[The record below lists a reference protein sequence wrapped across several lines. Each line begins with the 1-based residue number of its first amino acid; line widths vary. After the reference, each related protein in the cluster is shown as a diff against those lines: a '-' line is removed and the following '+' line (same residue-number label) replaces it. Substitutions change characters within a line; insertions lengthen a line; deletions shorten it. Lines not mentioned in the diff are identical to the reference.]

1 MARERRSLQ
10 DLIQGRQQSG
20 FAGRQEQLAQY
31 QANLALPVEDEHR
44 RFLFNI
50 HGVAG
55 AGKTYLAK
63 QLRQAATAQG
73 ALTAYTDEAADDLTA
88 VMTGIAAE
96 LDPDG
101 AWRRDFEQRAAASRG
116 RPGPGPA
123 PAGAYLARKFG
134 DHTDVRLL
142 PPAAEELTPAFVT
155 GLNRV
160 AAGRPLALFFDTY
173 ERTSGLLDRWLRD
186 LYRGRYGALPATLV
200 ITIAGRSP
208 LDPKLWGQFLAVI
221 ADVPLGPFSEAAARQ
236 FLASQGISNDGARRV
251 ILTRAQGLPVWL
263 AALGAALPLDAGR
276 PDDQDGDPA
285 GQMLGWQSDPAR
297 RSAAVVAAL
306 PRLFDEDVLAV
317 IAPSGE
323 TAGELLSWLRGLEF
337 VTRRAGSWAY
347 HEVVR
352 SAMLLRERTQAQS
365 EWRAKHSALAR
376 AHARWAEDTADN
388 SDKEWA
394 NAGWIDHTRES
405 IYHLLCA
412 NPINNLHQALASAVK
427 AGEHSP
433 ARAHQWAWLFTDA
446 GRDIDHPVLR
456 EWGQR
461 LLDGINE
468 NDLTEY
474 LSCLIADAQLPEPT
488 LVAALTARGEGYRR
502 ADRGDE
508 ALADF
513 SRAIDLDPEHVGAIA
528 SRGETHRDAERHDEA
543 LDDFSRAIDLDPGPV
558 RALISRAETYRLT
571 RQCDQALDDFSR
583 AIELDPRSPGATI
596 GRGETYYLMERYDE
610 ALDDFSR
617 AIEISPGWAWAIIDR
632 GETYRVMAR
641 YDDALADLNRAIQL
655 DPSSVWAL
663 INRAE
668 TFHLVKQY
676 DDALADLNRTLE
688 LTPGSSSVIALRG
701 EIYGLMERYDDAL
714 ADFSRA
720 IDLDPSYAW
729 AIACRGETY
738 QQMERYDNALADVG
752 RAIELE
758 PDSSS
763 AVALRGEIYRETGRY
778 DEALTDL
785 NRAIE
790 LDPGYAWAIGSRGQ
804 THRETGRYDEALA
817 DLNRAIEL
825 DPGYA
830 WAIGSRGQTYREM
843 GRHREA
849 HADLTRAIELDP
861 SLAGTFGAFLAGPAT
876 GKPGPPAGT
885 ASPAAETTN
894 PPTSDSRRD

>member
-10 DLIQGRQQSG
+10 DLIRGRQQSG

-31 QANLALPVEDEHR
+31 QGNLALPVEDEHR

-123 PAGAYLARKFG
+123 PAGSYLARKFG

-142 PPAAEELTPAFVT
+142 PSTAEELTPAFVT

-173 ERTSGLLDRWLRD
+173 ERTSGLLDQWLRD
-186 LYRGRYGALPATLV
+186 LYGGRYGALPATLV
-200 ITIAGRSP
+200 TTIAGRSP
-208 LDPKLWGQFLAVI
+208 LDPKLWDQFLAVT

-236 FLASQGISNDGARRV
+236 FLASQGISDDGARRV
-251 ILTRAQGLPVWL
+251 ILSRAQGLPVWL

-285 GQMLGWQSDPAR
+285 GQLLGWLSNPAR
-297 RSAAVVAAL
+297 RRAAVAAAL

-352 SAMLLRERTQAQS
+352 SAMLLRERTQAQG

-427 AGEHSP
+427 AAEHSP
-433 ARAHQWAWLFTDA
+433 ARAHQWAWLFIDA

-474 LSCLIADAQLPEPT
+474 LSCLIADAQLPEPA

-513 SRAIDLDPEHVGAIA
+513 SRAIE
-528 SRGETHRDAERHDEA
+528 
-543 LDDFSRAIDLDPGPV
+543 LDPGPV

-571 RQCDQALDDFSR
+571 RQCDHALADFSR
-583 AIELDPRSPGATI
+583 AIELDPRSPGATVS
-596 GRGETYYLMERYDE
+596 RGETYYLMERYDE

-617 AIEISPGWAWAIIDR
+617 AIEISPGWAWAVIDR
-632 GETYRVMAR
+632 GETYRVMGR
-641 YDDALADLNRAIQL
+641 YDDALADFNRAIQL
-655 DPSSVWAL
+655 DPSSAWAL

-676 DDALADLNRTLE
+676 DDALADLNRGLE

-720 IDLDPSYAW
+720 IELDPSYAW

-738 QQMERYDNALADVG
+738 QQMERYDDALADVG

-804 THRETGRYDEALA
+804 TYRETGQYDEALA

-843 GRHREA
+843 GRHGEA
-849 HADLTRAIELDP
+849 HADFSRAIELDR

-876 GKPGPPAGT
+876 GKPGPAVGP
-885 ASPAAETTN
+885 ASPAAETTI

>member
-10 DLIQGRQQSG
+10 DLIRGRQQSG

-55 AGKTYLAK
+55 AGKTFLAQ

-96 LDPDG
+96 LDPDS
-101 AWRRDFEQRAAASRG
+101 AWRHDFEQRAAASQSL
-116 RPGPGPA
+116 PGPEPA
-123 PAGAYLARKFG
+123 PAGSYLARKFG
-134 DHTDVRLL
+134 DHADVRLL
-142 PPAAEELTPAFVT
+142 PSAAEELTPAFVT

-173 ERTSGLLDRWLRD
+173 ERTSGLLDQWLRD
-186 LYRGRYGALPATLV
+186 LYGGRYGALPATLV
-200 ITIAGRSP
+200 TTIAGRSP
-208 LDPKLWGQFLAVI
+208 LDPKLWDQFLAVI
-221 ADVPLGPFSEAAARQ
+221 TDVPLGPFSEAVARQ
-236 FLASQGISNDGARRV
+236 FLASQGISDDGARRV
-251 ILTRAQGLPVWL
+251 ILSQAQGLPVWL

-276 PDDQDGDPA
+276 PEDQGGDPA
-285 GQMLGWQSDPAR
+285 GQLLGWQTDPAR
-297 RSAAVVAAL
+297 RGAAVAAAL

-317 IAPSGE
+317 IAPPGE
-323 TAGELLSWLRGLEF
+323 TPGELLSWLRGLEF
-337 VTRRAGSWAY
+337 VTHRAGSWAC

-352 SAMLLRERTQAQS
+352 SALLQRERTQAQS

-376 AHARWAEDTADN
+376 AHARWAEAAADN

-394 NAGWIDHTRES
+394 NAGWIDHTREN

-412 NPINNLHQALASAVK
+412 NPINSLHEALASAVK
-427 AGEHSP
+427 AAEHSP

-461 LLDGINE
+461 LLDGIND
-468 NDLTEY
+468 NDLTGY
-474 LSCLIADAQLPEPT
+474 LSGLIADAQLPEPT

-502 ADRGDE
+502 ADRDDE
-508 ALADF
+508 
-513 SRAIDLDPEHVGAIA
+513 
-528 SRGETHRDAERHDEA
+528 
-543 LDDFSRAIDLDPGPV
+543 
-558 RALISRAETYRLT
+558 
-571 RQCDQALDDFSR
+571 ALDDFSR
-583 AIELDPRSPGATI
+583 AIELDPGSVRALLSRAETYRLTRQGDHALDDFGRAVELDPRSPRAI
-596 GRGETYYLMERYDE
+596 ISRGETYYLMERYDE

-617 AIEISPGWAWAIIDR
+617 AIEISPGWAWAVIDR
-632 GETYRVMAR
+632 GETYRVMGR
-641 YDDALADLNRAIQL
+641 YDDALADFNRAIQL

-676 DDALADLNRTLE
+676 DDALADLNRALE

-720 IDLDPSYAW
+720 IELDPGYAW

-738 QQMERYDNALADVG
+738 QQMERYDDALADVG

-758 PDSSS
+758 PASSS
-763 AVALRGEIYRETGRY
+763 AWALRGEILRETGRY

-804 THRETGRYDEALA
+804 TYRETGRYDEALA
-817 DLNRAIEL
+817 DLTRAIEL
-825 DPGYA
+825 DPG
-830 WAIGSRGQTYREM
+830 
-843 GRHREA
+843 
-849 HADLTRAIELDP
+849 
-861 SLAGTFGAFLAGPAT
+861 LAGTFGAFLANPVT
-876 GKPGPPAGT
+876 GKPSPPAGT
-885 ASPAAETTN
+885 ASPVAETTN